1 MAERF
6 DLIVIGTGAAG
17 LATAL
22 GARGLRVAVL
32 CKGVFGLD
40 GNSCWA
46 QSGMAGA
53 LSNADSSIQHAAD
66 TLAAGYKANNKMAVR
81 WMIEEAPEVARWLQQ
96 LSVQWDRGAHGAIL
110 APGAGHHT
118 SRLLRAGGD
127 SIGAEV
133 MRAMRDA
140 VTQANNIEVFEF
152 CEVERLIKCNGAV
165 VGAHARS
172 RRQDAVELYA
182 PSVVLATGG
191 LGQLYRFTTNPSE
204 ATGGGIALAHAA
216 GADMQDL
223 EFVQFHPTAL
233 ANRNQNEAD
242 QLPLMPEGLRAA
254 GARLVNENGM
264 RFLSGPAEHA
274 ELSQS
279 DLLARALMQQMENG
293 NNVYLDARS
302 LGDSVRQRFPT
313 AFAACQTR
321 GFDLRLDLIPVMP
334 AAHFHMGGVKV
345 DMHSTTSVA
354 GLYAVGEV
362 ACTGVH
368 GANRL
373 SGNALLEAIAFGRT
387 LGERLSRQG
396 KSAAVLR
403 DDGSIPNRRMQP
415 APVSESLIYSRLRSL
430 MWSFVG
436 ITRSGEGLQNALD
449 QIELLEKRCLSG
461 SKALD
466 QLLTAKLITKAAA
479 ARTQSIGAHARF
491 ETASN
496 GVASAR
502 SGSFRVA

>member
-17 LATAL
+17 LSTAL

-46 QSGMAGA
+46 QSGMACA
-53 LSNADSSIQHAAD
+53 VSSADSSIQHAAD
-66 TLAAGYKANNKMAVR
+66 TLAAGYRAGSKMATR
-81 WMIEEAPEVARWLQQ
+81 WMIEEAPEVSRWLES
-96 LSVQWDRGAHGAIL
+96 LGVTWDRNSHGVFLNA
-110 APGAGHHT
+110 GAGHHT
-118 SRLLRAGGD
+118 SRLLRSGGD

-140 VTQANNIEVFEF
+140 ILQAANIEVFEF
-152 CEVERLIKCNGAV
+152 CEVERLIKQNGAV

-172 RRQDAVELYA
+172 KRQDAIELYA
-182 PSVVLATGG
+182 PHVVLATGG

-204 ATGGGIALAHAA
+204 ATGSGIALAHAA
-216 GADMQDL
+216 GAHLQDL

-233 ANRNQNEAD
+233 ANRNQTEAD
-242 QLPLMPEGLRAA
+242 QLPLMPEGLRAS

-264 RFLSGPAEHA
+264 RFLGGTIDQA
-274 ELSQS
+274 ELAPN
-279 DLLARALMQQMENG
+279 DVLARTLMQQMENG
-293 NNVYLDARS
+293 GNVYLDARH
-302 LGDSVRQRFPT
+302 LGDGVRHHFPT

-345 DMHSTTSVA
+345 DMHSTSSLP

-362 ACTGVH
+362 ACTGAH

-387 LGERLSRQG
+387 LGERLARQG
-396 KSAAVLR
+396 KSSTVLK
-403 DDGSIPNRRMQP
+403 DDGSIPNHRAP
-415 APVSESLIYSRLRSL
+415 TAPVSESLVYSRLRSL

-436 ITRSGEGLQNALD
+436 ITRTVEGLQNALD

-466 QLLTAKLITKAAA
+466 QLLIAKLIAKSALN
-479 ARTQSIGAHARF
+479 RSNSLGAHNLVSAS
-491 ETASN
+491 TADTVRSN
-496 GVASAR
+496 T
-502 SGSFRVA
+502 FRVA